1 MISEKHQRL
10 VNELAQ
16 LLENEKIVRIVAID
30 IAGTPQYFDQKYR
43 SLPEPSDC
51 DGIIP
56 DLKGVDTN
64 HTVHLGEA
72 ETDMEEENLD
82 IQLQRLSNKTMTD
95 TTIPLPLHVIVPQR
109 LRSEMESRIR
119 SIGLGNKL
127 MNGRITVWSGKDY
140 TAEEKFGNK
149 L

>member
-10 VNELAQ
+10 VSELAQ

-43 SLPEPSDC
+43 NLPEPSDC

-56 DLKGVDTN
+56 DLKGVATN

-72 ETDMEEENLD
+72 KIDMEEEDLD
-82 IQLQRLSNKTMTD
+82 TQLQRLSNETMTD
-95 TTIPLPLHVIVPQR
+95 TTILLPLHVIVPQH
-109 LRSEMESRIR
+109 LKSEMESRIR

-127 MNGRITVWSGKDY
+127 MNGGITVWSGKDY